1 MYRMTLPTSPG
12 AILGYLRNGKP
23 VRLIA
28 GGSESAPEPPANGDP
43 AAVTPPDSPQQ
54 QPAATELPAAAPEP
68 SQQQPPQAGGQQ
80 PGTVDDLP
88 GWAQKLIRETRTEAA
103 AHRTKLKE
111 LTDAQTAADTER
123 QRQMDK
129 VAEAFG
135 LKPGEVTPEQIAA
148 ERDAAQERARA
159 ATATARTTAIELAA
173 FRAAAALQAD
183 PNKVLDS
190 RAFVATLDGLDPAD
204 PAFAAL
210 VSDRVAAALEVNPA
224 WRVTPVPA
232 LVPALVPQQVP
243 VPAQVPGQPPYAP
256 AFAQQPYMAPPPLTP
271 QIPASG
277 PQGSFTPPPPGPRQ
291 LTEADAAQMSPGQ
304 VVEAMNQGLFREEGF
319 GANRNHGHR

>member
-1 MYRMTLPTSPG
+1 MHRIMPPVTPG
-12 AILGYLRNGKP
+12 AIIGYLRSGKP

-28 GGSESAPEPPANGDP
+28 GGSEPAPEPPANGDP
-43 AAVTPPDSPQQ
+43 AAAQPPAPPQP
-54 QPAATELPAAAPEP
+54 QPPAPEP
-68 SQQQPPQAGGQQ
+68 PAPAPEGQPQPGAPQVGGQQ

-103 AHRTKLKE
+103 AGRTKLKE
-111 LTDAQTAADTER
+111 LTDAQAAAETER

-148 ERDAAQERARA
+148 ERDAAQERAKA
-159 ATATARTTAIELAA
+159 ATATARATAIELAA

-204 PAFAAL
+204 PAFAQL
-210 VSDRVAAALEVNPA
+210 VSDRVAAALEVNPQ
-224 WRVTPVPA
+224 WRVIPAAVPPPVQQ
-232 LVPALVPQQVP
+232 VPQQVP
-243 VPAQVPGQPPYAP
+243 AQPG
-256 AFAQQPYMAPPPLTP
+256 QQPYPAAVAAQPYTAPPPLTP

-277 PQGSFTPPPPGPRQ
+277 PQGAFTPPPPGPRQ
-291 LTEADAAQMSPGQ
+291 LTEADALQMSPSQ